1 MKKPHYLVVFNRK
14 DKLRKDGTGIVQIQ
28 VYLRRQQKFFSTGV
42 YVRPVHWDDVN
53 WCILRPDAD
62 ILNQKIRMCIHDLEE
77 FEYKARAKGEIFEL
91 DMLKDKKTPR
101 NNFLSYMETHIQ
113 DEDIAS
119 GTRKQ
124 HNSTLKHLKDFGKIV
139 YFSDITRKNIEVFDT
154 YMHNLK
160 HPDTLM
166 PLIAQSSI
174 YGQHKRVKKWIRKAI
189 IDGHVKEDPYLLMKI
204 SPGNRNTIKYLDE
217 EELAAMEQ
225 KQIDNPR
232 IAVIRDI
239 FLFSCYT
246 GLAYQESASLTYE
259 NIATDPDGITWLT
272 GERKKV
278 SGNKKTSA
286 TGQFMVPLHE
296 KALAIMR
303 KYKNQRMNF
312 VLPTLSNAQYN
323 SFLKEVAIS
332 CNIQTNLTTHVARH
346 TFATTFTMAKGI
358 SIESVK
364 EMLGHSSV
372 RMTERYA
379 KVLKSRVRDEMK
391 KIL

>member
-1 MKKPHYLVVFNRK
+1 MKKPNYKPVFNRK
-14 DKLRKDGTGIVQIQ
+14 NSLRKNGTGLVQIE
-28 VYLRRQQKFFSTGV
+28 VYLRRERKYVSTGV
-42 YVRPVHWDDVN
+42 YLLPEHWDENKWCVN
-53 WCILRPDAD
+53 KPDAD
-62 ILNQKIRMCIHDLEE
+62 LLNQKIRMCIHDLEDY
-77 FEYKARAKGEIFEL
+77 EYKARAKGEVFEL
-91 DMLKDKKTPR
+91 DMIKDQKTPR
-101 NNFLSYMETHIQ
+101 NNFLSYMETHID

-124 HNSTLKHLKDFGKIV
+124 HNSTLKHLKAFGKML
-139 YFSDITRKNIEVFDT
+139 YFSDITRKNVELFDI
-154 YMHNLK
+154 YLHSLR
-160 HPDTLM
+160 HPDTNM
-166 PLIAQSSI
+166 PLVAQSSI

-189 IDGHVKEDPYLLMKI
+189 IDGHIKEDPYMMMKI
-204 SPGNRNTIKYLDE
+204 SPGNRNTIKYLSE
-217 EELAAMEQ
+217 EELEMVEK
-225 KQIDNPR
+225 KQIDNKR

-246 GLAYQESASLTYE
+246 GLAYQEAASLTYD
-259 NIATDPDGITWLT
+259 NIAQDPDGTTWLT

-286 TGQFMVPLHE
+286 TGQFMVPLHK
-296 KALAIMR
+296 KAIAIMKR
-303 KYKNQRMNF
+303 YENKRLNY

-323 SFLKEVAIS
+323 SFLKEVAIL
-332 CNIQTNLTTHVARH
+332 CDIDINLTTHVARH

-364 EMLGHSSV
+364 EMLGHSSI